1 MARRMSRPGMLA
13 GAAAAAVL
21 AFPAVASANVT
32 ATVAGGAL
40 TVTGQAGDGIA
51 ITCVANQVKV
61 NGQDPAPATACD
73 AITSIAVT
81 GGDGANVIDLSG
93 VTDRDDAVNTDYPA
107 ITSVTVDGGA
117 GNDTITGSEHAD
129 TLRGGEGNDR
139 IVGDENK
146 AAGSLDVFEGQG
158 GDDTLVWNPGHDSD
172 KMDGGDGADTIE
184 VNGGG
189 GGEQFTV
196 KPSPTAG
203 RVQFDRTGPTPPGP
217 FSLDI
222 GTSERLDLNANGGD
236 DTLTSDAGLD
246 ALGIK
251 LDVDGGAGNDTLD
264 GGDGADLIDG
274 GDGDDRIIPDDN
286 PPGTRD
292 DARGGAGNDTIVW
305 NGGDDDDL
313 NEGGDGID
321 TIEVNGAPLPEQF
334 TVKPSPTAGRILF
347 DRLTTPP
354 GPFNIDIG
362 TAERLDLNMNAG
374 DDTLT
379 ADPGFDPNFKL
390 DVEGGDGNDSLDGG
404 DGADLLSGGE
414 GNDRLVGDDNPPGTR
429 DEIRGD
435 GGDDV
440 MVWNPGD
447 DDDINEGGA
456 GNDTTEVNGGGK
468 EQFEVAPSATAGRV
482 AFDRVQPDATF
493 GAPFNVDISDD
504 TERLDLN
511 AGGGDDIVNAAAG
524 LDALAFALD
533 IDGGDGND
541 TINGGDGP
549 DLLAGGIGNDR
560 ITGDDNPLGTR
571 DDVRGDAGDDTM
583 VWNGGDDDDLNDG
596 GDGNDTTEV
605 NGAAVG
611 EQFTVKPSATAG
623 FVRFDRTGPTPP
635 GPFNIEISGGN
646 DSLDGGDAADLLSG
660 GAGNDRLV
668 GDDNPAG
675 TQDDVR
681 GDAGDDTMVWNP
693 GDDDDLNEGGDG
705 NDTTEV
711 NGATGP
717 EDFEVGPSPVAG
729 RVLFERTDPAP
740 FSVDIGTTEN
750 LRLN

>member
-32 ATVAGGAL
+32 ATVTAGAL

-196 KPSPTAG
+196 KPSATAG

-236 DTLTSDAGLD
+236 DSLTSDAGLD

-379 ADPGFDPNFKL
+379 ADPGFDPGFKL
-390 DVEGGDGNDSLDGG
+390 DVEGGEGNDSLDGG

-429 DEIRGD
+429 D
-435 GGDDV
+435 
-440 MVWNPGD
+440 
-447 DDDINEGGA
+447 
-456 GNDTTEVNGGGK
+456 
-468 EQFEVAPSATAGRV
+468 
-482 AFDRVQPDATF
+482 
-493 GAPFNVDISDD
+493 
-504 TERLDLN
+504 
-511 AGGGDDIVNAAAG
+511 
-524 LDALAFALD
+524 
-533 IDGGDGND
+533 
-541 TINGGDGP
+541 
-549 DLLAGGIGNDR
+549 
-560 ITGDDNPLGTR
+560 
-571 DDVRGDAGDDTM
+571 
-583 VWNGGDDDDLNDG
+583 
-596 GDGNDTTEV
+596 
-605 NGAAVG
+605 
-611 EQFTVKPSATAG
+611 
-623 FVRFDRTGPTPP
+623 
-635 GPFNIEISGGN
+635 
-646 DSLDGGDAADLLSG
+646 
-660 GAGNDRLV
+660 
-668 GDDNPAG
+668 
-675 TQDDVR
+675 DVR

-693 GDDDDLNEGGDG
+693 GDDDDINEGGDG
-705 NDTTEV
+705 SDTTEV
-711 NGATGP
+711 NGGNGG
-717 EDFEVGPSPVAG
+717 EDFTVKPATAPGRVTFDRTGPSPTPG
-729 RVLFERTDPAP
+729 P
-740 FSVDIGTTEN
+740 FNIDIGTTEDLVLN
-750 LRLN
+750 AGGGNDRIIGAKGLADRIKSALNGDDGNDRIVGTDGEDSLAGGKGLDIINSRDKAEDRVDCGSGPDLAKVDKRDFLRGCELAIGGGLRVKHLGGKTLDAAGGGAAVMLRCVATKRCTGTVRVRRAGKTLAAGSFRMNGKKSKSVRMKLTARGRRLAANGVGAKLVIDAKDGKGNGWRTTSRVKLAS